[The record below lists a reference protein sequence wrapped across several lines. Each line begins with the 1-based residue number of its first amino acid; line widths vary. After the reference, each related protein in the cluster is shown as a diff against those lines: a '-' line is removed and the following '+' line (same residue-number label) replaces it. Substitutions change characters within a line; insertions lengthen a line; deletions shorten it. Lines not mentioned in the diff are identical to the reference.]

1 MLPISIS
8 SKLTKGSYIKLMYL
22 LTYRK
27 PVMIF
32 CTIAGAGMLILS
44 LLYFAGLYMVDSEP
58 PYIQLLAGLFM
69 AVYMPILVYRNS
81 IKTFRANK
89 RLQEKINYQFD
100 LQKFSIQ
107 GDSFNSEMY
116 WAKTHNILEL
126 KHWILIYQ
134 DQAVANLVPMKSFT
148 HDQRISF
155 KKLIQEVSETYNIPR
170 K

>member
-1 MLPISIS
+1 
-8 SKLTKGSYIKLMYL
+8 
-22 LTYRK
+22 
-27 PVMIF
+27 
-32 CTIAGAGMLILS
+32 
-44 LLYFAGLYMVDSEP
+44 MVDREP
-58 PYIQLLAGLFM
+58 PYIPLVAGFFM

-81 IKTFRANK
+81 IKTFRANN

-116 WAKTHNILEL
+116 WAQTHKILEL

-134 DQAVANLVPMKSFT
+134 DQAVANLVPMESFSP
-148 HDQRISF
+148 DQRISF